1 MREDDIYSFGDLNDS
16 NGEQRLDL
24 NSFLNTPQP
33 QKGKPKK
40 TQKKSPKKS
49 RERVLKIVLTTF
61 LIGLITFSIVVGTFL
76 MYVFTMVDGTM
87 EEDLNDLK
95 LNFTTTIYVEDDKGN
110 YQEYQ
115 RLHGIF
121 NRIWV
126 SYDRAAAE
134 SEEESYTGIPQRL
147 VDSFVAIEDKRFF
160 SHKGVDWKR
169 TVSAFANMFLKFND
183 SNYGG
188 STITQQLVKNLTG
201 DASRKPSRKIR
212 EIMRA
217 RYFETHYAKDTIVE
231 CYLNTI
237 AMGHGTYGVEVAS
250 NYYFNKNVKDLT
262 LAECATLAAITK
274 SPTYYAPDDYPE
286 ANRKRMETVLWELK
300 TQKYITEE
308 EYNAAMEEEVN
319 LVCDPNVLKQND
331 MNSYFVDALI
341 DQVVNDLVETHG
353 YEKKHAENMFYTAG
367 YRIYATLDPDVQSK
381 IESAF
386 ADTKS
391 FGLKSKNGQT
401 LQGSM
406 TVMDYSGNVVALV
419 GGIGEKTSVRGFNR
433 ATSAIR
439 QPGSTMK
446 PISAY
451 APALETD
458 LITYSTFLN
467 DTATN
472 YNGWKPVNWYNSYL
486 GNVTVEYAL
495 ERSIN
500 TIPVY
505 LVNKMT
511 PQYCYDFLTQKLG
524 ISTLN
529 AEDINL
535 APLGMGGTNGGITTL
550 ESAAA
555 FAVFG
560 NGGLYYEPT
569 LYSKVTDQNGA
580 TILSKKTEP
589 VMAISEDTASIMNHL
604 LQNVVYGAKGTGKD
618 AAKFIPQMKF
628 YAKTG
633 TSNDQ
638 KDLWFVGGSPY
649 YISSCWVGYDT
660 QEDISQSS
668 IAMRLWGAAMS
679 KVHDGLESQK
689 FSESSYVVKRYYCAE
704 TGGLATDSCPSKKLG
719 WYKKNVLPNTCKNH
733 NGNVMAAPTK
743 EELEK
748 LENPPKPEESTS
760 STTSSAAT
768 TPAQ

>member
-1 MREDDIYSFGDLNDS
+1 MLSEDIFSFGDPNDTES
-16 NGEQRLDL
+16 EQRLDL
-24 NSFLNTPQP
+24 NSFLSGGSEKQGS
-33 QKGKPKK
+33 KSPKK
-40 TQKKSPKKS
+40 NKTKKS
-49 RERVLKIVLTTF
+49 RERVLKVILTVF
-61 LIGLITFSIVVGTFL
+61 LVCVITFSIVVGTFL

-87 EEDLNDLK
+87 DENLNDLK
-95 LNFTTTIYVEDDKGN
+95 LNFTTTIYIDDGKGN
-110 YQEYQ
+110 TQEYQ
-115 RLHGIF
+115 RLHGTF
-121 NRIWV
+121 NRIWIP
-126 SYDRAAAE
+126 YDRTAAE
-134 SEEESYTGIPQRL
+134 TGDESYTGIPQNL
-147 VDSFVAIEDKRFF
+147 VNSFVAIEDKRFF

-169 TVSAFANMFLKFND
+169 TVSAFANLFLKFN
-183 SNYGG
+183 SANYGG

-201 DASRKPSRKIR
+201 DNSRKPSRKIR

-237 AMGHGTYGVEVAS
+237 AMGHGTYGVEVAA
-250 NYYFNKNVKDLT
+250 NYYFGKSASQLT

-274 SPTYYAPDDYPE
+274 SPTYFAPDDYPE
-286 ANRKRMETVLWELK
+286 ANRRRMEAVLSELK
-300 TQKYITEE
+300 KQKYITDE
-308 EYNAAMEEEVN
+308 EYQAALAEEVKIIA
-319 LVCDPNVLKQND
+319 DPEVLKQND

-341 DQVVNDLVETHG
+341 DQVVGDLVKTYG

-367 YRIYATLDPDVQSK
+367 YRIYATLDPSIQEK
-381 IESAF
+381 IETAF
-386 ADTKS
+386 ADTHS
-391 FGLKSKNGQT
+391 FGLKAKDGQT

-406 TVMDYSGNVVALV
+406 TVMDYSGHVLAMV

-446 PISAY
+446 PLSAY
-451 APALETD
+451 APAIEND
-458 LITYSTFLN
+458 LIHYSSLVN

-472 YNGWKPVNWYNSYL
+472 YNGWKPVNWYNSYF

-511 PQYCYDFLTQKLG
+511 PQFSFDFLTQKLG
-524 ISTLN
+524 ITTLN
-529 AEDINL
+529 AEDVNL
-535 APLGMGGTNGGITTL
+535 SPLGMGGTNGGITTL

-569 LYSKVTDQNGA
+569 LYSKVTGQNGE
-580 TILSKKTEP
+580 TVLSPKTEP
-589 VMAISEDTASIMNHL
+589 VMAISEDAACIMNHL
-604 LQNVVYGAKGTGKD
+604 LRNVVYGDKGTGKD
-618 AAKFIPQMKF
+618 AAGFVPQMKI

-649 YISSCWVGYDT
+649 YISSCWCGYDS
-660 QEDISQSS
+660 QQDIAQSS
-668 IAMRLWGAAMS
+668 IALRLWGAAMS
-679 KVHDGLESQK
+679 KVHAGLEPK
-689 FSESSYVVKRYYCAE
+689 TFSDSSYVVQRYYCTE
-704 TGGLATDSCPSKKLG
+704 TGGLATDNCPSKALG
-719 WYKKNVLPNTCKNH
+719 WYKKNVLPSTCKSH
-733 NGNVMAAPTK
+733 SGNVIAAPTK
-743 EELEK
+743 EELQKMEEPKTEEK
-748 LENPPKPEESTS
+748 ETS
-760 STTSSAAT
+760 SSA
-768 TPAQ
+768 Q

>member
-1 MREDDIYSFGDLNDS
+1 MKVI
-16 NGEQRLDL
+16 
-24 NSFLNTPQP
+24 
-33 QKGKPKK
+33 
-40 TQKKSPKKS
+40 
-49 RERVLKIVLTTF
+49 LTIF
-61 LIGLITFSIVVGTFL
+61 LIGIITFSIVVGTFL
-76 MYVFTMVDGTM
+76 MYVFTMVDGKM
-87 EEDLNDLK
+87 DENLNDLK
-95 LNFTTTIYVEDDKGN
+95 LNFTTTIYINDENGN
-110 YQEYQ
+110 AIEYQ
-115 RLHGIF
+115 RLHGMF

-126 SYDRAAAE
+126 SYDRPLAE
-134 SEEESYTGIPQRL
+134 AKDESYKGIPQNL
-147 VDSFVAIEDKRFF
+147 VNAFVAIEDKRFF

-169 TVSAFANMFLKFND
+169 TASAFANLILKFN
-183 SNYGG
+183 SANYGG
-188 STITQQLVKNLTG
+188 STLTQQLVKNLTG
-201 DASRKPSRKIR
+201 DNSRKPSRKIR

-237 AMGHGTYGVEVAS
+237 AMGHGTYGVQVAS
-250 NYYFNKNVKDLT
+250 NYYFNKNVSDLT

-274 SPTYYAPDDYPE
+274 SPTYFAPDDYPE
-286 ANRKRMETVLWELK
+286 ANRKRMKAVLAELK
-300 TQKYITEE
+300 NQQYITEE
-308 EYNAAMEEEVN
+308 EYQAALAEEVKI
-319 LVCDPNVLKQND
+319 VADENVLKQND

-341 DQVVNDLVETHG
+341 DQVVNDLVKTYG

-367 YRIYATLDPDVQSK
+367 YKIYATLIPSVQDK
-381 IESAF
+381 IDAAF
-386 ADTKS
+386 ADTHS
-391 FGLKSKNGQT
+391 FALKGKDGQT

-406 TVMDYSGNVVALV
+406 TVMDYNGHVVALV

-446 PISAY
+446 PLSAY
-451 APALETD
+451 APAIETD
-458 LITYSTFLN
+458 LVTYSTLIN

-511 PQYCYDFLTQKLG
+511 PQFSFDFLTQKLG
-524 ISTLN
+524 ITTLN
-529 AEDINL
+529 AEDVNL

-560 NGGLYYEPT
+560 NGGLYYSPT
-569 LYSKVTDQNGA
+569 LYTKVTDQNGE
-580 TILSKKTEP
+580 TVLSQNTEP
-589 VMAISEDTASIMNHL
+589 VLAISEDTACIMNHL
-604 LQNVVYGAKGTGKD
+604 LRNVVYGAKGTGKD
-618 AAKFIPQMKF
+618 AASFIPQMKF

-649 YISSCWVGYDT
+649 YISSCWCGYDT
-660 QEDISQSS
+660 QQDISQSS
-668 IAMRLWGAAMS
+668 IALRLWGAAMS
-679 KVHDGLESQK
+679 KVHAGLEPK
-689 FSESSYVVKRYYCAE
+689 EFADSSYVVQRYYCTE
-704 TGGLATDSCPSKKLG
+704 TGGLATDACPSKTLG
-719 WYKKNVLPNTCKNH
+719 WYKKNVLPSTCKSH
-733 NGNVMAAPTK
+733 SGTVIAAPTK
-743 EELEK
+743 EELKQMETAQNEK
-748 LENPPKPEESTS
+748 TD
-760 STTSSAAT
+760 SSA
-768 TPAQ
+768 PAQ